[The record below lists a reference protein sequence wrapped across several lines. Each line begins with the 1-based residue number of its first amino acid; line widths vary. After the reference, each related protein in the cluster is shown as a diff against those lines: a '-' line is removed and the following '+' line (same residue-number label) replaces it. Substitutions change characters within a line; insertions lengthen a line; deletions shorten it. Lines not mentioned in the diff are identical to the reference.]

1 MNRKLFARYPI
12 GNPERKWKQDNFIL
26 AVSNPG
32 PTGLEVRDEKNMEKT
47 RRGVE
52 TAVEAGFNLLE
63 MLWASPE
70 EGMEILRTA
79 ERLGAKVS
87 YQNLRRFGGMGF
99 TKKFLNEDNDLLGTI
114 RDTKAWSCISSY
126 YVYDEPTNEEQRKV
140 TRELIEL
147 MERECP
153 HLLPYT
159 VAAAKPYYVDTL
171 ADEVSPAQLSFDIYP
186 FGNIGQTLEAADQLD
201 KANFWYYFEVA
212 RCAAKRIGAPL
223 WFYYQGHQLFYKP
236 SFDRYTFTASR
247 MMANAALL
255 HGAKQISAYV
265 EFDGYV
271 DPATGGKGVFF
282 EEQKKLNEET
292 AKLGNTLMALE
303 CHRVLH
309 DPSVENLTKY
319 AKEWS
324 AVACPFSESELL
336 TGELPHR
343 ISVSEL
349 SDAYGHKYL
358 MVLNRD
364 YRMENH
370 YCLKLKE
377 PACIYKVSEKDG
389 LEHYEADGTQ
399 KIFGHLSA
407 GSIALYRI
415 QPVEKEQYLLEY
427 YLKKDVAKKE
437 KKES

>member
-1 MNRKLFARYPI
+1 MNRKLFARYPV
-12 GNPERKWKQDNFIL
+12 GNPDRKWKQDNFIL

-32 PTGLEVRDEKNMEKT
+32 PTGLEVRDEKSLEKT
-47 RRGVE
+47 RRAVE

-99 TKKFLNEDNDLLGTI
+99 TKKILNEDNDLLGTI
-114 RDTKAWSCISSY
+114 RDTKTWNCIASY

-147 MERECP
+147 VERECP

-186 FGNIGQTLEAADQLD
+186 FGNIGQELKAKDQLD
-201 KANFWYYFEVA
+201 KGNIWYYFEVA
-212 RCAAKRIGAPL
+212 RRAAKRIGAPL

-265 EFDGYV
+265 EFDGFV

-282 EEQKKLNEET
+282 EEQKRLNEES

-309 DPSVENLTKY
+309 DPSVQILGKY
-319 AKEWS
+319 AEEWEQLAS
-324 AVACPFSESELL
+324 SMEESELL
-336 TGELPHR
+336 EGELPAR

-349 SDAYGHKYL
+349 SDSYGHKYL
-358 MVLNRD
+358 LVLNRD

-370 YCLKLKE
+370 FCLKLKE
-377 PACIYKVSEKDG
+377 PSCIYRVSEKDG
-389 LEHYEADGTQ
+389 LEYQICDGA
-399 KIFGHLSA
+399 KLRGHLTA

-427 YLKKDVAKKE
+427 YLEKSPE
-437 KKES
+437 KK